1 MRFSNVLG
9 HICPSTELLG
19 KLPARFCTVISNIYW
34 NAVNTESPTY
44 TNPDEF
50 AGGYLLGFRQQA
62 RRFSE
67 FSSQLGSSIL
77 ALCFMWKQEQACC
90 GFLALTKTPWSL
102 SASLQSVGL
111 SLKSDCR
118 ALEPK
123 ATRGWRPFSLWPFGG
138 LKPSWNWM
146 GLFNFVAELVG

>member
-1 MRFSNVLG
+1 MLNGPRSQNLGVDNEELKTTWYYYNDQGVATPLEMNHKYDVDANEEFVIFTTVSNEENKFNVRFSNVLG

-77 ALCFMWKQEQACC
+77 ALCFM
-90 GFLALTKTPWSL
+90 
-102 SASLQSVGL
+102 
-111 SLKSDCR
+111 
-118 ALEPK
+118 
-123 ATRGWRPFSLWPFGG
+123 
-138 LKPSWNWM
+138 
-146 GLFNFVAELVG
+146 